1 MMVVKEEA
9 VLSEDECEPLTHSP
23 GIATS
28 RSRESLVPEL
38 CPLVTRSEMYPRG
51 NNVVGSPRGVDVN
64 RTGRPD
70 LVQVQLLS
78 AGRTGIQD
86 RLSRWKV
93 LQPRQGC
100 DCPQTVLSKEEG
112 PSPSETGDQP
122 HLPLDCCQPA
132 LPGFHGDVAALKLCP
147 SGKFGSRTDVRPR
160 KFPETP

>member
-1 MMVVKEEA
+1 MVG
-9 VLSEDECEPLTHSP
+9 L
-23 GIATS
+23 
-28 RSRESLVPEL
+28 R
-38 CPLVTRSEMYPRG
+38 
-51 NNVVGSPRGVDVN
+51 RGVDVN

-70 LVQVQLLS
+70 PVQVQLLS

-112 PSPSETGDQP
+112 LVLPRLETSP

-132 LPGFHGDVAALKLCP
+132 FP
-147 SGKFGSRTDVRPR
+147 SRLDFTEMCDPEAVPVRKVWFKDRCKTR
-160 KFPETP
+160 KFPNHKKTC